1 LKQFTY
7 IQIDMKIQSL
17 ILLAAITMATA
28 CTSGTDKGTENSAA
42 SAEPLNSECYTAVQ
56 GADSA
61 FMKLNSA
68 ATGKITG
75 DLEIIYAGK
84 PGHKGTLSG
93 EFKGDTLYADYSFN
107 TGGTKTN
114 YKNPMA
120 ILRDGDRMI
129 LGVGEIESYL
139 GKSYFKKG
147 VPINYEI
154 AKFKFD
160 KTACDTPAVP

>member
-1 LKQFTY
+1 
-7 IQIDMKIQSL
+7 MKTLTFS
-17 ILLAAITMATA
+17 LLAAALLATA
-28 CTSGTDKGTENSAA
+28 CTSNTDKTKSTDSSAA
-42 SAEPLNSECYTAVQ
+42 VAETLSSDCYTAVQ

-61 FMKLNSA
+61 FMKLSTA
-68 ATGKITG
+68 ANGKVTG
-75 DLEIIYAGK
+75 DLEIRYAQN

-93 EFKGDTLYADYSFN
+93 EFKGDTLYADYSFQ
-107 TGGTKTN
+107 TGENKTN

-139 GKSYFKKG
+139 GRSYFKKG
-147 VPINYEI
+147 KPIDYEI

-160 KTACDTPAVP
+160 KGNCDTE

>member
-1 LKQFTY
+1 
-7 IQIDMKIQSL
+7 MKIQSL
-17 ILLAAITMATA
+17 VLLAATAVATA
-28 CTSGTDKGTENSAA
+28 CTSGTDKSTAKTAA
-42 SAEPLNSECYTAVQ
+42 SAVPLNSECYTAVQ

-61 FMKLNSA
+61 FIKLNSA

-75 DLEIIYAGK
+75 NLEIIYAGK

-93 EFKGDTLYADYSFN
+93 EFRGDTLYADYFFK
-107 TGGTKTN
+107 TGGAETN

-120 ILRDGDRMI
+120 ILKDGDRMI

-139 GKSYFKKG
+139 GKSYFKEG

-160 KTACDTPAVP
+160 KTACDTPATP